1 MKSDSDILR
10 EVRQGINDNLLV
22 TQWWRANEIRDNYG
36 LYEGNGQ
43 WLPADYSRQIAN
55 NMPVRTINRIQ
66 PIIDAVGGFQIQ
78 NRSEVKVV
86 PRITSDQEAGFSDLG
101 NDGIKWIQDVSNY
114 NMVKSLAFTDM
125 LISGLGFIEY
135 KIGYGDG
142 KTYDSS
148 SSDSGMPWCERV
160 FPYFMLWD
168 VTTRDKNLEGA
179 NWICRAK
186 IVDRQQL
193 EQLTKG
199 LDSEDMSAVDA
210 EFGASVDARFLD
222 FFNTVLTVKSLG
234 VVYHYQWREKKKF
247 YKIRNPLIDFE
258 GDPDDVVTQ
267 QVMELA
273 NTLQDLYTFNP
284 ISDQFLVIPSSDY
297 KEVQELFD
305 MIGYYQLE
313 KAEIR
318 KWVYYRAD
326 IVGNYVLNKTE
337 NFSQSGFSIQA
348 ISGKYDEIRQCYYG
362 LVRSMKEPQ
371 RLLNK
376 AVSDYEGFLLT
387 IPKGG
392 VYLESDS
399 VPSLEGFRDTYTK
412 AAQITVVSPG
422 SITNGKI
429 MPKTAPPIPDG
440 LLNMIEYASSAM
452 MAVIGITPD
461 FMGQVDSKLMT
472 AQLNSQLVR
481 QGMMV
486 LAPYF
491 DSITMFTKQNGVLF
505 LEMLRVLL
513 DNEEGRLI
521 GHITPEGNKANVAMF
536 KENLAPQYDVVVE
549 EVPMTPDERQRTF
562 EKLIEL
568 AQLLA
573 NKPNPVDIAPIAIE
587 YAPLKENEIA
597 AIKTLM
603 EPPPPPPPDPLQVA
617 LLESEVGLKQSLA
630 QKQSAEAMKYNIE
643 ALLKEK
649 ELNYKDQELSSDI
662 IKQLRSAEYDKAR
675 AMKEIQSMHIDRA
688 ELSKLKKETNQS
700 I

>member
-1 MKSDSDILR
+1 MKSNIDILKAAH
-10 EVRQGINDNLLV
+10 QGIIDNLLV
-22 TQWWRANEIRDNYG
+22 TQWWRTNEIRDNYG
-36 LYEGNGQ
+36 LYEGSQ
-43 WLPADYSRQIAN
+43 WLQADYSRQMAN
-55 NMPVRTINRIQ
+55 NMPARTINRIQ
-66 PIIDAVGGFQIQ
+66 PIIDAVSGFQIQ
-78 NRSEVKVV
+78 NRSEVKLV
-86 PRITSDQEAGFSDLG
+86 PRITSEQEAGFSDLG

-125 LISGLGFIEY
+125 LICGLGFIEY

-142 KTYDSS
+142 KHYDSNN
-148 SSDSGMPWCERV
+148 SDSGTPWCERV

-168 VTTRDKNLEGA
+168 VTTRGKNLEGA

-186 IVDRQQL
+186 IVDKKQL
-193 EQLTKG
+193 EELTKG
-199 LDSEDMSAVDA
+199 MDAEDMSAVDA
-210 EFGASVDARFLD
+210 EFGASVDSRFLD
-222 FFNTVLTVKSLG
+222 FFNTVMVVKSLG
-234 VVYHYQWREKKKF
+234 VIYHYQWREKRKF
-247 YKIRNPLIDFE
+247 YKITNPLLDFE
-258 GDPDDVVTQ
+258 GDPEDVRTQ

-273 NTLQDLYTFNP
+273 TTLQDLYDFNP

-297 KEVQELFD
+297 KEVLELFQ
-305 MIGYYQLE
+305 MVGYYQLE
-313 KAEIR
+313 RMEIR

-326 IVGNYVLNKTE
+326 IVGNYVLNKSE

-348 ISGKYDEIRQCYYG
+348 ISGKYDEIRQTYYG

-392 VYLESDS
+392 VFIESDA

-422 SITNGKI
+422 TIANNKI
-429 MPKTAPPIPDG
+429 QAKVAPPIPQG
-440 LLNMIEYASSAM
+440 LLDMIQYANNAM
-452 MAVIGITPD
+452 MEVIGITPD
-461 FMGQVDSKLMT
+461 FMGQLDSKLMT

-491 DSITMFTKQNGVLF
+491 DSVTLFTQQNGLLF
-505 LEMLRVLL
+505 LDILRVLL
-513 DNEEGRLI
+513 ENEEGRLI
-521 GHITPEGNKANVAMF
+521 GHITPEGNKVNVPLF

-562 EKLIEL
+562 EKLMEL

-573 NKPNPVDIAPIAIE
+573 NKPNPVDIAPLVME
-587 YAPLKENEIA
+587 YAPLKENEKN
-597 AIKTLM
+597 AIKTMM
-603 EPPPPPPPDPLQVA
+603 EPTPPPPPDPLQVA

-630 QKQSAEAMKYNIE
+630 QKQSAEAMKYNME

-649 ELNYKDQELSSDI
+649 ELDYKDQELSSDI
-662 IKQLRSAEYDKAR
+662 IKQLRSAEYDKAK

-688 ELSKLKKETNQS
+688 ELTKLKKETNQS
-700 I
+700 L

>member
-66 PIIDAVGGFQIQ
+66 PIVDAVAGFQIQ
-78 NRSEVKVV
+78 NRSKAKAV

-101 NDGIKWIQDVSNY
+101 NDGIKWIEDVSNY

-199 LDSEDMSAVDA
+199 LDPEDMSAVDA

-258 GDPDDVVTQ
+258 GDPEDVVTQ

-284 ISDQFLVIPSSDY
+284 ISDQFLIIPSSDY

-392 VYLESDS
+392 VYIESDA

-412 AAQITVVSPG
+412 AAQITVVSSG
-422 SITNGKI
+422 SIANNKI
-429 MPKTAPPIPDG
+429 QPKIAPPIPDG

-491 DSITMFTKQNGVLF
+491 DSVTMFTKQNGVLF

-521 GHITPEGNKANVAMF
+521 GHITPEGNKVNVPMF
-536 KENLAPQYDVVVE
+536 KENLAPQYDLVVE

-562 EKLIEL
+562 ETLIEL
-568 AQLLA
+568 AQIFA
-573 NKPNPVDIAPIAIE
+573 NKPNPIDIAPIAIE